1 MQHPRIHDAAI
12 VAMPDERLGERSCAY
27 VVLKAAYGSLT
38 LEEVIAFFGRKRVA
52 KYKYPE
58 HLVVVDSLPRNAS
71 ARYKNSCY
79 VRILSS
85 VLAKRLNRR
94 LWGKETMFALRNK
107 QNERLWQQGSNL
119 CPVGWR
125 ADCSTTELYQS

>member
-1 MQHPRIHDAAI
+1 MDDAKADLTRGRKLAVIAAGNDVAVQQARTARAQAVVTAPRDGTVTSIAHVGDV
-12 VAMPDERLGERSCAY
+12 VAPGATVAD

-71 ARYKNSCY
+71 GKIQKFLLRQD
-79 VRILSS
+79 IIQ
-85 VLAKRLNRR
+85 RL
-94 LWGKETMFALRNK
+94 GEEVAH
-107 QNERLWQQGSNL
+107 
-119 CPVGWR
+119 C
-125 ADCSTTELYQS
+125 